1 MVGVR
6 HRVKRFS
13 ERLEASRIPSFFKL
27 PIILPVLIRRSIL
40 ARRAADEAARQVRY
54 CNICGWRGERFN
66 TVYDEIMRRDTEIV
80 CPNCLSEPR
89 QRALFKYLRQKFLTD
104 YIYYLKEGNLLC
116 LETSPD
122 RSNPVPKALPWLVYI
137 SIDLNESRAM
147 YEMDL
152 THLTFRDNLFDLVV
166 CSHVLEHIED
176 DTLAL
181 REIYRV
187 LRKGAAA
194 LIQIPIGYYN
204 DLTGK
209 RTEEFGE
216 RRFCEHLRSYG
227 WDFVEKLEVIGFNVD
242 IVRYTDISMKL
253 DIENEA
259 IFVCK
264 K

>member
-1 MVGVR
+1 M
-6 HRVKRFS
+6 KQ
-13 ERLEASRIPSFFKL
+13 RIRKL
-27 PIILPVLIRRSIL
+27 LDWVESSGIPAFIKVPVILPRKIRQGIL
-40 ARRAADEAARQVRY
+40 ARRAADKAARQVRY

-66 TVYDEIMRRDTEIV
+66 TVYDEIMRRDIEIV

-89 QRALFKYLRQKFLTD
+89 QRALFKYLRQNFLTD
-104 YIYYLKEGNLLC
+104 YIYCMKEDNLLC
-116 LETSPD
+116 LEISPD

-152 THLTFRDNLFDLVV
+152 TDLTFGDNLFDLVV

>member
-1 MVGVR
+1 MMKQR
-6 HRVKRFS
+6 IRRFLDKIES
-13 ERLEASRIPSFFKL
+13 SRIPFFIKI
-27 PIILPVLIRRSIL
+27 PMILPVRIRRGIL
-40 ARRAADEAARQVRY
+40 TRRTADKFALEVHY
-54 CNICGWRGERFN
+54 CNICGWRGEKFKKVLN
-66 TVYDEIMRRDTEIV
+66 EIMQQDEEIV

-89 QRALFKYLRQKFLTD
+89 QRALFKYLRQNFLTD
-104 YIYYLKEGNLLC
+104 YIYCMKEDNLLC
-116 LETSPD
+116 LEISPD
-122 RSNPVPKALPWLVYI
+122 RSNPVLQALPWLVYI
-137 SIDLNESRAM
+137 SIDLNESRSM

-176 DTLAL
+176 DTKAL
-181 REIYRV
+181 EEIYRV
-187 LRKGAAA
+187 MRKGAAA
-194 LIQIPIGYYN
+194 LIQIPIGYYD

-209 RTEEFGE
+209 HTEEFGG

-227 WDFVEKLEVIGFNVD
+227 WDFVEKLEAIGFSVD